1 MVRLGIFIFLLFL
14 TLVGETS
21 SSSDLPRVCECEQVQ
36 FTSNNIEDDTP
47 QILLPWSPSC
57 QEMQLIVTGGCAKAS
72 TDYKWLTSDTSIISV
87 SPYGIMKA
95 KRPGIATVKVV
106 STIEPQNFDE
116 IFVKVLV
123 PPPMVMWQNVL
134 VQTVVASRLQ
144 IGVTMKYSKGAQNFN
159 TTLHRNSTH
168 TDSVKEALSSRRCST
183 YPLKFRKNKFVALDN
198 GKKATFECYVK
209 PPFIGTSKPWIEL
222 QTGNIYCIFFSNL
235 NNMKPLKGASS
246 ALLLGRLSVS
256 GTRKTMNIT
265 SEFNN
270 VIITILENSDVQ
282 IHRRKKE
289 SLSMSSRVDVG
300 PKTEV
305 EMIVTLSAA
314 GQKMIIRYEVDESQI
329 PVNPYFVYLLMVP
342 FLDFIVRLS
351 NKPCPA
357 KLESHKQSSDT
368 TKSNHIK
375 TDRFRS
381 AKRDNM
387 GTTRTLPAQTRSAV
401 PFIPLCQMAFW
412 AS

>member
-14 TLVGETS
+14 TLLGVTS

-47 QILLPWSPSC
+47 QILLPWTPSC

-72 TDYKWLTSDTSIISV
+72 SDYKWLTSDTSIVSV
-87 SPYGIMKA
+87 SPYGIIKA

-123 PPPMVMWQNVL
+123 PPLMVMWQNVP
-134 VQTVVASRLQ
+134 VETVFASRLR
-144 IGVTMKYSKGAQNFN
+144 IGVTMKYSKGAQNFY

-168 TDSVKEALSSRRCST
+168 NDSVKETLSSRRCST

-198 GKKATFECYVK
+198 GKKATFECHVK

-314 GQKMIIRYEVDESQI
+314 GQKIIIRYEVDKSQI
-329 PVNPYFVYLLMVP
+329 PVKPYFVYLLMVP
-342 FLDFIVRLS
+342 FLDFIVIIIIL
-351 NKPCPA
+351 KV
-357 KLESHKQSSDT
+357 
-368 TKSNHIK
+368 
-375 TDRFRS
+375 
-381 AKRDNM
+381 
-387 GTTRTLPAQTRSAV
+387 LPRQRR
-401 PFIPLCQMAFW
+401 
-412 AS
+412 